1 MRKTIALFLLC
12 ICHFHF
18 SHSQSMFSKTYSYL
32 ALGDSYT
39 IGEQV
44 AARDNFPHQTVTLL
58 EKENYSFQLPV
69 IVAKTGWTTDEL
81 QEGIANAGLDK
92 KYDFVSLLIGV
103 NNQYR
108 GRSKAEYAQQF
119 EKLLMQSLQFA
130 DNIPEHVFVLSIPDW
145 GVTPFAEGRDR
156 NLIGKE
162 VDAFNAINKEIA
174 LKYKMSYIDITPGT
188 REANNDLSL
197 LAEDKLHPS
206 GKEYNRW
213 AQELARAILKQVRK

>member
-1 MRKTIALFLLC
+1 MRKTIVLFLLC
-12 ICHFHF
+12 ICHFHY
-18 SHSQSMFSKTYSYL
+18 SHIQSMSPKTYTYL

-44 AARDNFPHQTVTLL
+44 TFRDNFPHQTVTLL

-81 QEGIANAGLDK
+81 QEGIANASLDK

-108 GRSKAEYAQQF
+108 ERSKAEYAQQF
-119 EKLLMQSLQFA
+119 EKLLIKSLQFA

-156 NLIGKE
+156 KQIGNE
-162 VDAFNAINKEIA
+162 IDAFNAINKEIA
-174 LKYKMSYIDITPGT
+174 LKYKVYYIDITPGT

-206 GKEYNRW
+206 GKEYYRW
-213 AQELARAILKQVRK
+213 AQQLARAILKQVK